1 MRSKE
6 EQQARL
12 AELRAKAEAVGTR
25 HGAAIRRAR
34 ITTGQAVQAA
44 AVVSWTYVRKTT
56 TNA

>member
-1 MRSKE
+1 MRSKK

-12 AELRAKAEAVGTR
+12 AELRKKAEAAGTR
-25 HGAAIRRAR
+25 HGEAIRRAR

-44 AVVSWTYVRKTT
+44 AVMSWSYVRKTA